1 MPLKEKP
8 KYYLKTLGDAFT
20 ILDAISLKLVPMGI
34 AELSKELGIGRSKIH
49 RILVTLRYWGCVEQD
64 PDTHKYMLG
73 PKVLE
78 LAMNKLKT
86 TDLIKVVSPYLEGL
100 VKECGETVHLAV
112 LDMGQVLY
120 LDKKQG
126 PQAIGIIS
134 KVGQRLPAHCT
145 GLGKALL
152 AFLDEKSLNEIINT
166 VGLRRFTKNTITD
179 KKRLKEELNKVRGQG
194 FAEDNEEIEGGLCC
208 IAAPIRNYQ
217 GIVIAAIS
225 VSIPTFRMSDKKKE
239 QMKKI
244 VIEKA
249 KKISMQ
255 LGYRVKE

>member
-8 KYYLKTLGDAFT
+8 KYYLKTVGDAFAV
-20 ILDAISLKLVPMGI
+20 LDAISLKLVPMGI
-34 AELSKELGIGRSKIH
+34 AELSKQVGIGRSKVH
-49 RILVTLRYWGCVEQD
+49 RILDTLKYWGCVEQD
-64 PDTHKYMLG
+64 SDTHKYILG

-78 LAMNKLKT
+78 LAMNKLKA
-86 TDLIKVVSPYLEGL
+86 TDLIKVVSPYLERL
-100 VKECGETVHLAV
+100 VKECEETVHLAV
-112 LDMGQVLY
+112 LDKGQVLY

-145 GLGKALL
+145 GLGKVLL
-152 AFLDEKSLNEIINT
+152 AYLEEESLNEVINT
-166 VGLRRFTKNTITD
+166 VGLSRFTKNTITD
-179 KKRLKEELNKVRGQG
+179 KKRLKEELSKVREQG
-194 FAEDNEEIEGGLCC
+194 FAEDNEEIEDGLCC

-225 VSIPTFRMSDKKKE
+225 VSIPAFRMSGTKKE
-239 QMKKI
+239 QMKRI

-249 KKISMQ
+249 QRISMQ
-255 LGYRVKE
+255 LGYGVKE